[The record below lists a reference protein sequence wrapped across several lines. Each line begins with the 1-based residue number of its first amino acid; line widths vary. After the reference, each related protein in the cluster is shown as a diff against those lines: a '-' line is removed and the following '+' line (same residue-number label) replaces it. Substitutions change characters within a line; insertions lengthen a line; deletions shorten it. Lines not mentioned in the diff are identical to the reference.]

1 MKRRRSNQN
10 LWNYGFAGLFGTIG
24 LLCLWLDRRREYD
37 FHMAAWGLGW
47 LALGA
52 GTLCLALRERRRE
65 VPRDLQP
72 LALGLAYALISGPH
86 LEQGLG
92 TGSGFHVAAG
102 ICWLALAALWL
113 LRAVRQFRN
122 TTHKE
127 DAV

>member
-1 MKRRRSNQN
+1 MKRRNIKES
-10 LWNYGFAGLFGTIG
+10 LWNLGYAGVFLAAGGVCI
-24 LLCLWLDRRREYD
+24 WLDRRREYD

-65 VPRDLQP
+65 APRDLQP
-72 LALGLAYALISGPH
+72 LVLGLAYVLLAGASW
-86 LEQGLG
+86 ERGLR
-92 TGSGFHVAAG
+92 TDSGFYVGAG